1 MNYENF
7 PWSFDSAN
15 KEVKHILTPWCWHMG
30 VFCRLHVD
38 GSAPCVG
45 ISGNW
50 FTSIWENK
58 NYKFSNK
65 LKYSYFCIPA
75 FISGKK
81 IIKHSNDLENIK
93 LKIDQ
98 QLISYKFKLINS
110 EEEMNKYRVLL

>member
-15 KEVKHILTPWCWHMG
+15 KEIKHILTPWCNNSNLIA
-30 VFCRLHVD
+30 RLHVD
-38 GSAPCVG
+38 GIFPCVG
-45 ISGNW
+45 ISGSY

-58 NYKFSNK
+58 KFKISNK

-75 FISGKK
+75 LLSGKK
-81 IIKHSNDLENIK
+81 IIKNSNDLEKIK

-98 QLISYKFKLINS
+98 QLISFKFKLINS
-110 EEEMNKYRVLL
+110 DEELKKYQILL